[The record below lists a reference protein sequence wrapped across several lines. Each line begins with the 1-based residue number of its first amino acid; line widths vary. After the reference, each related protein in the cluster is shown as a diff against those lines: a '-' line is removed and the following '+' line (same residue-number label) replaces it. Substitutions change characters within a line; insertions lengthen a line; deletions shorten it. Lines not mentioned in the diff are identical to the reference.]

1 MDVITIDSSDEEEA
15 AADTDGKER
24 IMVTST
30 LRRTLSTQSDDDN
43 SSISSDDIWKTIG
56 LSSRPKKDDSG
67 ADNDALLGNF
77 KGRCIISPSEGGKG
91 LQKATQFEHSS
102 VHTVCN
108 VLCVTA
114 PSRKSKETPIIPP
127 SDSDDSSISSADSI
141 WDKAGLPSRSKG
153 DGAAAT
159 RTHLTLDNGNDLEIS
174 VNPTAPKSDH
184 VNVSECAKDSSSV
197 SSAKFGVSED
207 LCVTAPSRKSKE
219 TSIIPLSDSD
229 DSSISS
235 ADSIWDKAG
244 LPPKSKG
251 DSAAAPRIDL
261 PLDNDNNVEIS
272 VNPTA
277 PKSDHVRV
285 NEWAKDSSSV
295 SSAKFGVSEDL
306 CVTAPSR
313 KSKETSIIP
322 LSDSDDSSISSA
334 DSIWDKAG
342 LPPRSK
348 GDGAA
353 APRTYFPLDSDND
366 SKISANQCVDSLPP
380 EVPLPVG
387 GTWRIVLLMDHRE
400 FGCANNF
407 LSTVEKK
414 INNGG
419 NHAEITTLP
428 SADYLFV
435 ARLISDSTGEVMD
448 ERVLDMVIERK
459 NVQDACQCLI
469 ADSKSEYL
477 LSHFIVSFCCDS
489 CSFNLHLR
497 NRIQA
502 SVILRG
508 ANVQITALWRFE
520 KAVPDGRGRRQGQKY
535 LRGRKVEYGE
545 GEEA

>member
-127 SDSDDSSISSADSI
+127 
-141 WDKAGLPSRSKG
+141 
-153 DGAAAT
+153 
-159 RTHLTLDNGNDLEIS
+159 
-174 VNPTAPKSDH
+174 
-184 VNVSECAKDSSSV
+184 
-197 SSAKFGVSED
+197 
-207 LCVTAPSRKSKE
+207 
-219 TSIIPLSDSD
+219 
-229 DSSISS
+229 
-235 ADSIWDKAG
+235 
-244 LPPKSKG
+244 
-251 DSAAAPRIDL
+251 
-261 PLDNDNNVEIS
+261 
-272 VNPTA
+272 
-277 PKSDHVRV
+277 
-285 NEWAKDSSSV
+285 
-295 SSAKFGVSEDL
+295 
-306 CVTAPSR
+306 
-313 KSKETSIIP
+313 
-322 LSDSDDSSISSA
+322 SDSDDSSISSA

-477 LSHFIVSFCCDS
+477 FSHFIVSFCCDS
-489 CSFNLHLR
+489 CNFLSQFTPP
-497 NRIQA
+497 Q
-502 SVILRG
+502 
-508 ANVQITALWRFE
+508 
-520 KAVPDGRGRRQGQKY
+520 
-535 LRGRKVEYGE
+535 
-545 GEEA
+545 

>member
-219 TSIIPLSDSD
+219 TP
-229 DSSISS
+229 
-235 ADSIWDKAG
+235 
-244 LPPKSKG
+244 
-251 DSAAAPRIDL
+251 
-261 PLDNDNNVEIS
+261 
-272 VNPTA
+272 
-277 PKSDHVRV
+277 
-285 NEWAKDSSSV
+285 
-295 SSAKFGVSEDL
+295 
-306 CVTAPSR
+306 
-313 KSKETSIIP
+313 IIP